1 MSPAF
6 ILRRSQ
12 AYARRPV
19 TMSFN
24 RVGRQ
29 PYGVTLMPSGT
40 VGDRASTYCVA
51 LVVFGLVPTELSVVE
66 QERVYTDVM

>member
-1 MSPAF
+1 
-6 ILRRSQ
+6 
-12 AYARRPV
+12 
-19 TMSFN
+19 MSFN